1 MGRNHQADGSD
12 DAQSERART
21 FSPARSSSTG
31 LAPPRCRHVAT
42 TADSPG
48 PRSHS
53 KISAGIGTA
62 GGWNDECRMTQ
73 GALADAAEMSLPY
86 VSEMERGMK
95 VPSLTTLV
103 RLAVALN
110 CRVTALV
117 SDFDNADLRAMIR
130 K

>member
-1 MGRNHQADGSD
+1 
-12 DAQSERART
+12 
-21 FSPARSSSTG
+21 
-31 LAPPRCRHVAT
+31 
-42 TADSPG
+42 
-48 PRSHS
+48 
-53 KISAGIGTA
+53 
-62 GGWNDECRMTQ
+62 MTQ